1 MWYKFSTS
9 NMHRI
14 MNPDYVGNQDY
25 ENLLSAFIKEYGTTK
40 DIPERD
46 PKGKSMWLLK
56 DGSIIDM
63 GQTYHMMAYKKL
75 LSDHKLNPI
84 TEQHATK
91 DIYDTSFTPNSF
103 ELYRNF
109 GKGTGAIRIYHN
121 GYPDGGAAIQCYISH
136 PPTAEQ
142 LSVLKNI
149 YTFQAGEYNDGS
161 VFFEFKDYY
170 TLEDE
175 LYSNNLLN
183 LNTDIKNA
191 NETFN
196 EAPMAN
202 QNNQKIKS
210 FISNID
216 ATDKNPII
224 PSLERKRLFEN
235 YPGDENAKLRS
246 LYEKSAS
253 TKISQNNAL
262 IPPIH
267 DNCRCYI
274 DTLPGGRKIWQF
286 SDNCCQKCKDLA
298 FIFNRNQSEV
308 FDNKPAI
315 MPSPKP
321 IGEISPIKPPTPYEQ
336 PATVPIVAPEDQIT
350 NEYLYPRRLFNRF
363 RF

>member
-1 MWYKFSTS
+1 
-9 NMHRI
+9 MHHI
-14 MNPDYVGNQDY
+14 MNHDYVGNQDY
-25 ENLLSAFIKEYGTTK
+25 ENLLSAFIKEYGVTK
-40 DIPERD
+40 DMPERA

-56 DGSIIDM
+56 DGSIIDL
-63 GQTYHMMAYKKL
+63 GQLYHMKAYLKL
-75 LSDHKLNPI
+75 LTKHKLNPI
-84 TEQHATK
+84 TNGHEP
-91 DIYDTSFTPNSF
+91 YDPYDEYFSPDSD

-109 GKGTGAIRIYHN
+109 GDGTGAIRLYHN
-121 GYPDGGAAIQCYISH
+121 GYSGSSSNNMYCVISY
-136 PPTAEQ
+136 PPTSEQ
-142 LSVLKNI
+142 MAVLKQIGNF
-149 YTFQAGEYNDGS
+149 YEATYSDWNSNTNFTFKTY
-161 VFFEFKDYY
+161 
-170 TLEDE
+170 DE
-175 LYSNNLLN
+175 LESKL
-183 LNTDIKNA
+183 
-191 NETFN
+191 
-196 EAPMAN
+196 
-202 QNNQKIKS
+202 NQKGLIDSYPNRKKEEEKKIQKPDSNVNENRMQS
-210 FISNID
+210 FLNNID

-253 TKISQNNAL
+253 TKVSQNNAL

-286 SDNCCQKCKDLA
+286 SDNCCQQCRDLA

-308 FDNKPAI
+308 FDDKPAI

-321 IGEISPIKPPTPYEQ
+321 IGEISPVKPPTPYEQ
-336 PATVPIVAPEDQIT
+336 PAIVHIVAPEDQIT